1 MGAGTYSV
9 EVLDENACLF
19 EQEFIISQ
27 PSALELDLIEIIDSD
42 SDAPTGEITVSTFG
56 GTEPYNYEWYLE
68 GDVVSTEQNLQDVNA
83 GSYTLVLT
91 DDNACIEEFGPFV
104 VDMNVS
110 SNDLEFDF
118 DINVFPNPSS
128 GLFFVEVSDLNVQE
142 EISLE
147 VVDLTGKVIST
158 SSLSGSSNFVE
169 KINLDKNAS
178 GVYLLKIVMSD
189 QVQLIR
195 LIKE

>member
-1 MGAGTYSV
+1 
-9 EVLDENACLF
+9 
-19 EQEFIISQ
+19 
-27 PSALELDLIEIIDSD
+27 
-42 SDAPTGEITVSTFG
+42 
-56 GTEPYNYEWYLE
+56 
-68 GDVVSTEQNLQDVNA
+68 
-83 GSYTLVLT
+83 
-91 DDNACIEEFGPFV
+91 
-104 VDMNVS
+104 MNVS

-128 GLFFVEVSDLNVQE
+128 GLFFVEVSDLNSQE

-147 VVDLTGKVIST
+147 VVDLTGKVIS
-158 SSLSGSSNFVE
+158 SSRLSGSSNFVE

-195 LIKE
+195 LINE